1 MSERNYS
8 IVEGLGDARS
18 LIFATWLKSYQN
30 SSLFAK
36 GVPRETFFAQHHK
49 VIERILERAEV
60 RLAVL
65 PDDPSVVFGW
75 SVTEPCQRISIV
87 DRDAGIVRV
96 TPESVVHYV
105 YVKPDFRR
113 YGIAKALLAHVAG
126 EPWRYS
132 HSTYILRDL
141 RENKVIPDTVI
152 YDPYEAFR

>member
-75 SVTEPCQRISIV
+75 AVTEP
-87 DRDAGIVRV
+87 GL
-96 TPESVVHYV
+96 VHYV
-105 YVKPDFRR
+105 YVKPDFRK
-113 YGIAKALLAHVAG
+113 YGIARALLAHVAG

-141 RENKVIPDTVI
+141 RERKVIPDTVM

>member
-8 IVEGLGDARS
+8 IVKGLGDARS

-36 GVPRETFFAQHHK
+36 GIPRETFFAQHHK

-75 SVTEPCQRISIV
+75 SVTEPGC
-87 DRDAGIVRV
+87 
-96 TPESVVHYV
+96 VHYV

-113 YGIAKALLAHVAG
+113 YGIARALLAHVAG